1 MNARMSLMVLFAA
14 ASVAVNAANI
24 TVTSFDEHQ
33 SAATALRAKPGDTI
47 TLPAL
52 ESGSYAVGNARFASI
67 SGDVVTAVE
76 PGILA
81 VFQIGSDG
89 VAIDAVLP
97 VFILPEPTAG
107 GRVFILQD
115 NHWSVDQRG
124 WCTGEGAWI
133 NAADDSTNDHPRLPG
148 DIAMIGRWNDGWGKD
163 FDITSA
169 VSVGAIY
176 YGNFKDFESFNGD
189 PNYCFRL
196 KSSQSVALTLST
208 GTKKNALVQFCPNL
222 RTAERKLMFA
232 FSTGLTVTSTR
243 DVDIDFGW
251 DESANDLN
259 LVYFRQY
266 ADSTL
271 NIPEGKTFKFINSS
285 PHEGPANASCHRDIE
300 LLGII
305 SGAGTLQ
312 NSSREN
318 MLCDFS
324 NATAFT
330 GTIRESG
337 YKHAGYDRDA
347 TTWFLN
353 CTTLQ
358 NAALEVSGYVV
369 RTDYKTYSVNDAAG
383 YARIGSNHT
392 WPGQSEVGNRLPQRA
407 LILNGGHV
415 DLLGERTAW
424 SEGAVNTYST
434 RLLAVS
440 NGFSVIA
447 VDMDMDQYNSAYPD
461 TLFTAEACTHDKNAT
476 VAIRDSRIWRTSG
489 CEHVEVRFPWFS
501 DYAAAT
507 GGIVPWLVAWVD
519 QPDYGQAGGWESLR
533 FPGVDEDGNLREHS
547 DTAYAEGKNAV
558 VDGGSLELSADMAVN
573 SLALHN
579 TYAGNCDVG
588 EGRTLTITS
597 GGLILNSANKV
608 GRHQWGQTD
617 RLSSCGTIAFGA
629 TAYVFSNNAN
639 TDLNG
644 KDMSWIWTPMIAPY
658 GFVSAFPGFLAICG
672 DQRGI
677 DDEIVVQTGILSV
690 GLATN
695 HDGADLVVPC
705 QIDVPVRIVGG
716 GSTLKLVAN
725 SHLAS
730 DQNVYFDDV
739 GGFAGKLDIPAGT
752 TETCMKCY
760 VDGVTISRGTWGA
773 TGSGA
778 DNIDDEHFSGLGVL
792 KVRKDELNRAM
803 TIVVR

>member
-1 MNARMSLMVLFAA
+1 MSLTVLFAA

-24 TVTSFDEHQ
+24 TVTSFNDHQ
-33 SAATALRAKPGDTI
+33 SAATALRVRPGDTI

-81 VFQIGSDG
+81 VYQIGSDG

-107 GRVFILQD
+107 GRVFICD
-115 NHWSVDQRG
+115 VDHWSLGNGGSG
-124 WCTGEGAWI
+124 WCNGDGGWI
-133 NAADDSTNDHPRLPG
+133 NAADSSTGDHPRLPG
-148 DIAMIGRWNDGWGKD
+148 DIAMIGRLSNGWGM
-163 FDITSA
+163 DIEISSPI
-169 VSVGAIY
+169 SVGAIY
-176 YGNFKDFESFNGD
+176 YGNFKDYDSFNGD

-285 PHEGPANASCHRDIE
+285 PHENGYMHRDIE

-337 YKHAGYDRDA
+337 YKHAGFDRDA

-501 DYAAAT
+501 EYSSVT
-507 GGIVPWLVAWVD
+507 GGIIPWMVAWID
-519 QPDYGQAGGWESLR
+519 HPEYSSWENLR
-533 FPGVDEDGNLREHS
+533 FPGVDEDGNLRELS
-547 DTAYAEGKNAV
+547 DTAYAAGKNAV
-558 VDGGSLELSADMAVN
+558 VDRADLTLDADMAVN
-573 SLALHN
+573 SLAVFN
-579 TYAGNCDVG
+579 TYGGNCDVG
-588 EGRTLTITS
+588 EGRTLTISS
-597 GGLILNSANKV
+597 GGLILISANKI
-608 GRHQWGQTD
+608 GQNPWHSSS
-617 RLSSCGTIAFGA
+617 LSPTAGTIAFGA
-629 TAYVFSNNAN
+629 TAYVFSNNA
-639 TDLNG
+639 TMDGETKDL
-644 KDMSWIWTPMIAPY
+644 SWIWTPMIAPY
-658 GFVSAFPGFLAICG
+658 GFVSAFPGYLTICG
-672 DQRGI
+672 DQTGI
-677 DDEIVVQTGILSV
+677 DDEIVVQAGGLTL
-690 GLATN
+690 GLAKN
-695 HDGADLVVPC
+695 NNGVDLVVPC

-716 GSTLKLVAN
+716 GSTLKLAAN

-730 DQNVYFDDV
+730 DQNVYFDDI

-803 TIVVR
+803 KIVVR

>member
-1 MNARMSLMVLFAA
+1 MNARMSLTVLFAA
-14 ASVAVNAANI
+14 ASVAVNAANHA
-24 TVTSFDEHQ
+24 VTSFDKHQ
-33 SAATALRAKPGDTI
+33 SAATALRVRPGDTI

-67 SGDVVTAVE
+67 SENVVTAVE

-107 GRVFILQD
+107 GRVFICD
-115 NHWSVDQRG
+115 VDHWSLGNGGSG
-124 WCTGEGAWI
+124 WCNGDGGWI
-133 NAADDSTNDHPRLPG
+133 NAADSSTGDHPRLPG
-148 DIAMIGRWNDGWGKD
+148 DIAMIGRLSNGWGM
-163 FDITSA
+163 DIEISSPI
-169 VSVGAIY
+169 SVGAIY

-285 PHEGPANASCHRDIE
+285 PHEYGNMHRDIE

-369 RTDYKTYSVNDAAG
+369 RTDYKTFALDQSAG
-383 YARIGSNHT
+383 YARIGLSHT
-392 WPGQSEVGNRLPQRA
+392 WPGQDEVANRLPGRA
-407 LILNGGHV
+407 LVLNGGNLA
-415 DLLGERTAW
+415 LLDEQKAW
-424 SEGAVNTYST
+424 SAGAVNTYST
-434 RLLAVS
+434 SLLAVS
-440 NGFSVIA
+440 NGFTRLEVKGNNDKS
-447 VDMDMDQYNSAYPD
+447 YPE
-461 TLFTAEACTHDKNAT
+461 TLFKAT
-476 VAIRDSRIWRTSG
+476 NVSHANKATLAIRSNGLWTQNGEYSERVTT
-489 CEHVEVRFPWFS
+489 RFPW
-501 DYAAAT
+501 AASESV
-507 GGIVPWLVAWVD
+507 GGIVPWIVAWQD
-519 QPDYGQAGGWESLR
+519 QADYGNAGGWESLR
-533 FPGVDEDGNLREHS
+533 FASFNENGELVPTTSGS
-547 DTAYAEGKNAV
+547 YAEGANAV
-558 VDGGSLELSADMAVN
+558 ANEIDITISADMAVN
-573 SLALHN
+573 SLFLN
-579 TYAGNCDVG
+579 NGNNGGKRFG
-588 EGRTLTITS
+588 EGRTLTISS
-597 GGLILNSANKV
+597 GGLILGSKARIGENEWHSTEIAQN
-608 GRHQWGQTD
+608 
-617 RLSSCGTIAFGA
+617 CGAIAFGA
-629 TAYVFSNNAN
+629 TAYVFANAPFADN
-639 TDLNG
+639 PA
-644 KDMSWIWTPMIAPY
+644 WIAVPMTAPQ
-658 GFVSAFPGFLAICG
+658 GFVSGFPGYLEIAG
-672 DQRGI
+672 NQTGV
-677 DDEIVVQTGILSV
+677 DDEIAVMAGQLTLGIARNNNGVDLSI
-690 GLATN
+690 
-695 HDGADLVVPC
+695 PC

-716 GSTLKLVAN
+716 GSTLKLAAN

-752 TETCMKCY
+752 AETCMKCY

-803 TIVVR
+803 KIVIR